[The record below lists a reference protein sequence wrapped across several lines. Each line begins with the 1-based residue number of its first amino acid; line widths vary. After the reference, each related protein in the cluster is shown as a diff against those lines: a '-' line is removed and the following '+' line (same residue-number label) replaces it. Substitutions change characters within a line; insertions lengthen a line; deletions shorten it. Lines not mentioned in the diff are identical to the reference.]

1 MISSCLNKSFSTS
14 FNLSRLK
21 ALRLE
26 LHNSP
31 EVGFKEYNTSKIL
44 KKYLTEILNINSN

>member
-1 MISSCLNKSFSTS
+1 MLSNYLKHNFSTV
-14 FNLSRLK
+14 FNLARLK

-31 EVGFKEYNTSKIL
+31 EVGFKEHNTNKIL
-44 KKYLTEILNINSN
+44 TKYLT

>member
-1 MISSCLNKSFSTS
+1 MLSSLLKQSFSTQ
-14 FNLSRLK
+14 FNLARLK

-31 EVGFKEYNTSKIL
+31 EVGFKEYNTGKIL
-44 KKYLTEILNINSN
+44 TNYYT